1 MAPVVPPHSIETDED
16 AEFPN
21 IMTRPFSPRLLE
33 GSKERLMF
41 GLPAS
46 TTFLVL
52 GVPALWI
59 LYTVGFLLLSRKW
72 ENDGDES

>member
-1 MAPVVPPHSIETDED
+1 MDSPHPIETDED
-16 AEFPN
+16 AAFPN
-21 IMTRPFSPRLLE
+21 IMTRPFSRGP
-33 GSKERLMF
+33 KERLMF

-52 GVPALWI
+52 GFPVLWI

-72 ENDGDES
+72 GNDGDES

>member
-1 MAPVVPPHSIETDED
+1 
-16 AEFPN
+16 
-21 IMTRPFSPRLLE
+21 MTRPFSPRLLE
-33 GSKERLMF
+33 ESKERLMF

-52 GVPALWI
+52 GFPALWI